1 MSVFVVSSDVLLP
14 RLSGAASTLSGFSQL
29 LYGWQ
34 VGRHLWTWV
43 VG

>member
-34 VGRHLWTWV
+34 VGRQLCTWV

>member
-1 MSVFVVSSDVLLP
+1 MSVFAMSSDVLLP
-14 RLSGAASTLSGFSQL
+14 RLSGAASTLSGFSRE

-34 VGRHLWTWV
+34 VGRLLWTWV